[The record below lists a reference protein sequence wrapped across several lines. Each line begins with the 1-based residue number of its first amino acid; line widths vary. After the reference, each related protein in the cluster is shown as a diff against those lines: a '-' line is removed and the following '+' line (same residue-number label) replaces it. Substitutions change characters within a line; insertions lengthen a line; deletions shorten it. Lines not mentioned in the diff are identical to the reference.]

1 MQKKMEKMLNLNFNR
16 YFYQGYLYQNLPI
29 VNGEIVYELQYITDV
44 EDCFELYTPLTIF
57 DINSE
62 IKRYLSLDYLMSLD
76 DKDKWESLFREVNN
90 IDVLIIIDDVKLNN
104 LELYAYKELF
114 LKVYSYNFNE
124 HCKKVFIYSK

>member
-1 MQKKMEKMLNLNFNR
+1 MEKMLNLNFDKC
-16 YFYQGYLYQNLPI
+16 FYQGYLYQDLPI
-29 VNGEIVYELQYITDV
+29 ENGEILYELQYIHDI
-44 EDCFELYTPLTIF
+44 EDCFELYTPPTIF
-57 DINSE
+57 DINVE
-62 IKRYLSLDYLMSLD
+62 IKRYLSLDYLMALD

-104 LELYAYKELF
+104 LELYVYKELF

>member
-1 MQKKMEKMLNLNFNR
+1 MEKMLNLNFDR

-29 VNGEIVYELQYITDV
+29 VNGEIVYELQYINDV
-44 EDCFELYTPLTIF
+44 EDCFELYTPPTIF

-76 DKDKWESLFREVNN
+76 DKDKWESLFREVDN
-90 IDVLIIIDDVKLNN
+90 IDVLIIIDDVKLDN

-114 LKVYSYNFNE
+114 LKVYSYNFNK

>member
-1 MQKKMEKMLNLNFNR
+1 MEKMLNLNFNR

>member
-1 MQKKMEKMLNLNFNR
+1 MQKKMEKMLNLNFDK
-16 YFYQGYLYQNLPI
+16 YFYQGYLYQDLPI
-29 VNGEIVYELQYITDV
+29 ENGEILYELQYIHDIG
-44 EDCFELYTPLTIF
+44 DCFELYTPPTIF
-57 DINSE
+57 DINVE
-62 IKRYLSLDYLMSLD
+62 IKHYLSLDYLMALD

-104 LELYAYKELF
+104 LELYVYKELF

>member
-1 MQKKMEKMLNLNFNR
+1 MA
-16 YFYQGYLYQNLPI
+16 
-29 VNGEIVYELQYITDV
+29 
-44 EDCFELYTPLTIF
+44 
-57 DINSE
+57 
-62 IKRYLSLDYLMSLD
+62 LD

-104 LELYAYKELF
+104 LELYVYKELF